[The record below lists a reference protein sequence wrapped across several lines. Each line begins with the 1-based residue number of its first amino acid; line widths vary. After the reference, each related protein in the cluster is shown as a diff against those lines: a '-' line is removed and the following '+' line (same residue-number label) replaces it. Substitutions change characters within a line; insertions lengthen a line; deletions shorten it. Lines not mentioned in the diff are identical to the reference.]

1 MNGVLALSAYQLA
14 TVTHCQHARRK
25 EYQYQML
32 AIKDLRKCLSNF
44 RPEHADGALV
54 ASLALLWLCEDM
66 SSRRQIAEGILAIL
80 QTCHRLGHQS
90 GFYHMMAKAWRQTA
104 HLLTTLKT
112 ECGKPNALQRI
123 IIEMRDFETVLKEQ
137 EPDDGTWRQLRLLIA
152 LAKDLTKL
160 ELSTPTDKQ
169 FERIRLLRDY
179 KLWLPLNDLL
189 TSKNLSITLMVNA
202 YLYAIALYA
211 QSQTPQAYVI
221 DLVVNLPSLLDETLR
236 QISPVKP
243 YVGSL
248 NNLKAI
254 VSGL

>member
-1 MNGVLALSAYQLA
+1 
-14 TVTHCQHARRK
+14 
-25 EYQYQML
+25 
-32 AIKDLRKCLSNF
+32 
-44 RPEHADGALV
+44 
-54 ASLALLWLCEDM
+54 
-66 SSRRQIAEGILAIL
+66 
-80 QTCHRLGHQS
+80 
-90 GFYHMMAKAWRQTA
+90 MMAKAWRQTA